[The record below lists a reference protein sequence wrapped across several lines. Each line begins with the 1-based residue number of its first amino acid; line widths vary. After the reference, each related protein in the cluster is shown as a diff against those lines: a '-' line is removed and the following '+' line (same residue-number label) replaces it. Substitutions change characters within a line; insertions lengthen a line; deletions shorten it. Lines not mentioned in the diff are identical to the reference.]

1 MVPNLLGENI
11 TKKKACSFGDIGC
24 TSFFPAKPLG
34 CYGDGG
40 AIFTDSDNYASILKS
55 IRVHGQGRDKY
66 ENIRLGLNGRLDT
79 IQAAI
84 LLAKMDIF
92 DEEINK
98 RQEVVKRYNK
108 GFELLSQ
115 IKPQYVPKGVLS
127 AFAQYCILVENRD
140 DLIEFLKGK
149 NIPTAIYYKKPL
161 HLQRAF
167 DFFRIQARGYGSKRG
182 HIKEYSSPS
191 NASLS

>member
-1 MVPNLLGENI
+1 MGENI

-115 IKPQYVPKGVLS
+115 IKPQYVPKG
-127 AFAQYCILVENRD
+127 CC
-140 DLIEFLKGK
+140 
-149 NIPTAIYYKKPL
+149 L
-161 HLQRAF
+161 HLHNIVF
-167 DFFRIQARGYGSKRG
+167 WWKIGMIS
-182 HIKEYSSPS
+182 
-191 NASLS
+191 